1 MRLYRPHSFFALL
14 LTGFFFVSLPLLT
27 ALYSSVQILDGLM
40 LQSITAVYR
49 SVDMVTSSR
58 EITELLQD
66 EERKARVY
74 NVLSE
79 PAQLQ
84 EVNKAHEDIEKALEY
99 LIPFNSDE
107 ELVQLIEELQ
117 FKENYIVAVLNNITG
132 DPEQIKKEQE
142 QVLTLYQDLTTV
154 ANSIVRSS
162 NNLMINEVE
171 TLKLKVKQD
180 KEKLMWQTSGL
191 ISSTII
197 LIIVFM
203 ALISKPIRQINKG
216 IERLGD
222 GNFTTPVNVLWPKD
236 LHDLGQKLDWLRKRL
251 AKLDKEK
258 IKLIAHISHDLKT
271 PLASIKEGASL
282 LRDELLG
289 PINNDQKEIVA
300 ILDKNCSKLQ
310 ALIENILSFN
320 MAQAR
325 DTPDEK
331 KSIKLDELIET
342 VVADH
347 RNSILARKI
356 KLDVQLDDMEVNG
369 NRKQLKT
376 VFDNIVSNAVK
387 FTPENG
393 IIRISLKK
401 DGKLAACLLED
412 NGPGINEED
421 RARIFSPF
429 FQGKGSQKAVVKGSG
444 LGLAITKEY
453 VQNHEGTIR
462 LLTGKKGA
470 RFLVTLPLS
479 G

>member
-14 LTGFFFVSLPLLT
+14 LTGFFFVSLPLLI
-27 ALYSSVQILDGLM
+27 ALYSSMQILDDLM
-40 LQSITAVYR
+40 LQSTVAVYS

-58 EITELLQD
+58 KVAELLQD

-74 NVLSE
+74 NVLGE
-79 PAQLQ
+79 PAQLL
-84 EVNKAHEDIEKALEY
+84 EVNKTHEDIEKALES
-99 LIPFNSDE
+99 LVPFNNDE
-107 ELVQLIEELQ
+107 QLVQLIEELK
-117 FKENYIVAVLNNITG
+117 FKENYIVVVLNNAAI

-142 QVLTLYQDLTTV
+142 QVLSLYQDLTKL
-154 ANSIVRSS
+154 ANSVVRSS
-162 NNLMINEVE
+162 NQLMIDEIE
-171 TLKLKVKQD
+171 ALKLKVNQD
-180 KEKLMWQTSGL
+180 KEKLIWQTSGL
-191 ISSTII
+191 ISSTIL
-197 LIIVFM
+197 LIVVFM

-236 LHDLGQKLDWLRKRL
+236 LQELGQKLDWLRKRL

-258 IKLIAHISHDLKT
+258 IKLVAHISHDLKT

-282 LRDELLG
+282 LHDELIG

-325 DTPDEK
+325 DTPYEK
-331 KSIKLDELIET
+331 NRVKLDELIET

-347 RNSILARKI
+347 RNSILARNI
-356 KLDVQLDDMEVNG
+356 KLDVQLDDLEVNG
-369 NRKQLKT
+369 NQKQLKT

-387 FTPENG
+387 FTPGNG

-401 DGKLAACLLED
+401 DGKLAACLVED
-412 NGPGINEED
+412 SGPGIDEED
-421 RARIFSPF
+421 RARIFTPF
-429 FQGKGSQKAVVKGSG
+429 FQGKGSEKAVVKGSG
-444 LGLAITKEY
+444 LGLSISKEY
-453 VQNHEGTIR
+453 VQNHDGTIR
-462 LLTGKKGA
+462 LLNGKKGA

>member
-1 MRLYRPHSFFALL
+1 
-14 LTGFFFVSLPLLT
+14 
-27 ALYSSVQILDGLM
+27 
-40 LQSITAVYR
+40 
-49 SVDMVTSSR
+49 
-58 EITELLQD
+58 
-66 EERKARVY
+66 
-74 NVLSE
+74 
-79 PAQLQ
+79 
-84 EVNKAHEDIEKALEY
+84 VNKAHEDIEKALEY

-289 PINNDQKEIVA
+289 PINNEQKEIVA

-347 RNSILARKI
+347 RNSILARNI

-369 NRKQLKT
+369 NRKQLET

-401 DGKLAACLLED
+401 DGKLAACLFED

>member
-1 MRLYRPHSFFALL
+1 MRLYRPHSFVALL
-14 LTGFFFVSLPLLT
+14 LTGFFFVSLPLRT

-40 LQSITAVYR
+40 LQSIVAVFR

-58 EITELLQD
+58 EITELIQD

-74 NVLSE
+74 NVLNE
-79 PAQLQ
+79 PAQLK
-84 EVNKAHEDIEKALEY
+84 EVNKTHEDIEKALEN
-99 LIPFNSDE
+99 LIPFNSDK
-107 ELVQLIEELQ
+107 ELVQLIQELQ
-117 FKENYIVAVLNNITG
+117 FKENYIVAVLNNVDG
-132 DPEQIKKEQE
+132 DPEQIKNEQE
-142 QVLTLYQDLTTV
+142 QVLTLYQDLTEV

-162 NNLMINEVE
+162 NHLMISEVE
-171 TLKLKVKQD
+171 ALKLKVNQD

-191 ISSTII
+191 IASTII

-222 GNFTTPVNVLWPKD
+222 GNFTDPVNVLWPKD
-236 LHDLGQKLDWLRKRL
+236 LQDLGQRLDWLRKRL

-258 IKLIAHISHDLKT
+258 IKLVAHISHDLKT

-289 PINNDQKEIVA
+289 PINNDQKEIVT

-325 DTPDEK
+325 DTSYEK
-331 KSIKLDELIET
+331 NRVKLDELIER

-347 RNSILARKI
+347 RNSILTGNI
-356 KLDVQLDDMEVNG
+356 KLEVHLDDLEVNG

-401 DGKLAACLLED
+401 DGKLAACLIED
-412 NGPGINEED
+412 SGPGIDEED

-429 FQGKGSQKAVVKGSG
+429 FQGKGSQKAVLKGSG

-479 G
+479 

>member
-289 PINNDQKEIVA
+289 PINNEQKEIVA

-356 KLDVQLDDMEVNG
+356 KLDVQLDDMEVTG